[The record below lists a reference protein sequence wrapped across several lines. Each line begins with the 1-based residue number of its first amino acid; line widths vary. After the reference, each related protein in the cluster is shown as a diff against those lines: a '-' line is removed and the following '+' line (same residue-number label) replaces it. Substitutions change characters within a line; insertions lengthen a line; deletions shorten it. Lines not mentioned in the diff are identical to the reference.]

1 MEISQDLGHRPII
14 FIRFNPDDYK
24 GNDMNITSCF
34 MVDSKGICKI
44 RISKEIEWEYR
55 LNTLKD
61 TIIYWMTPNNIT
73 DKFVEV
79 VQLFFDV

>member
-1 MEISQDLGHRPII
+1 
-14 FIRFNPDDYK
+14 
-24 GNDMNITSCF
+24 
-34 MVDSKGICKI
+34 MVDSKGICII